1 LAFLDLCVIL
11 HTDMRMRPQGP
22 RAAELRKLKHD
33 HLRILEIPPDALPGS
48 LAQCFRKCGK
58 ANCHCA
64 SGPGHPVWLL
74 TYMVNGKKRV
84 ERIPEAWVEDVRRQ
98 VGLGKA
104 FREKLTEILNANAE
118 LLVLWRRQ
126 QQQ

>member
-1 LAFLDLCVIL
+1 MKIAPKG
-11 HTDMRMRPQGP
+11 PQ
-22 RAAELRKLKHD
+22 AAELRKRKHD
-33 HLRILEIPPDALPGS
+33 QLRSLQIPPEALPGS

-58 ANCHCA
+58 ASCHCA

-74 TYMVNGKKRV
+74 TYMVEGKKRV
-84 ERIPEAWVEDVRRQ
+84 ERIPEAWVEEVRRR
-98 VGLGKA
+98 VGLGKE

-126 QQQ
+126 LQQ

>member
-1 LAFLDLCVIL
+1 
-11 HTDMRMRPQGP
+11 MKMRPQGP

-33 HLRILEIPPDALPGS
+33 HLRTLEIPPEALPGS

-58 ANCHCA
+58 ANCRCT

-74 TYMVNGKKRV
+74 TYMVEGQKRV
-84 ERIPEAWVEDVRRQ
+84 ERIPEAWVEEVRQR
-98 VGLGKA
+98 VGLGRE
-104 FREKLTEILNANAE
+104 FREKLSQILIANAE

-126 QQQ
+126 QKR

>member
-1 LAFLDLCVIL
+1 MKIAPKG
-11 HTDMRMRPQGP
+11 PQ
-22 RAAELRKLKHD
+22 AAELRKRKHD
-33 HLRILEIPPDALPGS
+33 HLRQLQIPAEALPGS

-74 TYMVNGKKRV
+74 TYMVEGKKRV
-84 ERIPEAWVEDVRRQ
+84 ERIPEAWVEEVRRR
-98 VGLGKA
+98 VGLGKE

-126 QQQ
+126 LQQ